1 MTATDLDWKSCQYF
15 HLWFYKKKLYLPF
28 HSECMKY
35 GMNILSFT
43 PVSQSKQLFRIVSK
57 AYSSATYRGSHK
69 YDLLIGRKYPQLCNF
84 SGISNPRTLYITD
97 LPSSATLIPVKET
110 TPFRETHKPN
120 VRNLCFFFQ
129 RRLRIEPLMTQSPAV
144 VVPLPCSIVVVL
156 LVMHGLGCAVG
167 G

>member
-1 MTATDLDWKSCQYF
+1 MLREVASLQFSCPIFYLKPKEQFHQIFRFSMTATDLDWKSCQYF

-69 YDLLIGRKYPQLCNF
+69 YDILIGRKYPQLCNF
-84 SGISNPRTLYITD
+84 SGISNPRTPYIKG

-110 TPFRETHKPN
+110 NPFRETHKPN
-120 VRNLCFFFQ
+120 VRNLWGFFN
-129 RRLRIEPLMTQSPAV
+129 
-144 VVPLPCSIVVVL
+144 
-156 LVMHGLGCAVG
+156 G